1 MNQELI
7 QRVEREVRKVL
18 EQQSLTPSPST
29 PDKEFLAIVD
39 AVQTDIGLPLQQL
52 EQCIQAGYLVHV
64 ILSDLAAKV
73 LNISNITAVC
83 GPENVWI
90 SGQITDLKSF
100 LARSSLVV
108 LPVLSHSM
116 AAKLALGIA
125 DTVCTYLVFQALLRG
140 DSVIATS
147 ELFEKSGENERA
159 SAFLKRTQDYLK
171 TVSELGVQFVQTD
184 QIAEVILEGNA
195 ASSYRSVHPVKGKT
209 VISASVIAKI
219 SPTVQEFVYENPA
232 IITPLA
238 RDLANQRGIRL
249 VPKAK

>member
-18 EQQSLTPSPST
+18 EQQSLTTSPST
-29 PDKEFLAIVD
+29 PDKEFLAIID
-39 AVQTDIGLPLQQL
+39 AVQTDLEPPLQQL
-52 EQCIQAGYLVHV
+52 KRCIQDGYVVHV

-73 LNISNITAVC
+73 LNISDITVVC
-83 GPENVWI
+83 ETENVWI
-90 SGQITDLKSF
+90 SDQITDLQSF
-100 LARSSLVV
+100 VARSSLIV
-108 LPVLSHSM
+108 LPVFSHSM
-116 AAKLALGIA
+116 ATKLALGIA

-147 ELFEKSGENERA
+147 ELFEKSGANERA
-159 SAFLKRTQDYLK
+159 SALAKRTQGYLK

-184 QIAEVILEGNA
+184 QIAEVILEGNT
-195 ASSYRSVHPVKGKT
+195 ASSYRPSHPVKGKT
-209 VISASVIAKI
+209 VISASVIANI
-219 SPTVQEFVYENPA
+219 SPMVQEFTYENPA

>member
-7 QRVEREVRKVL
+7 QCVEREVRKVL
-18 EQQSLTPSPST
+18 EQQSLTASQST
-29 PDKEFLAIVD
+29 PDKQFLAIVD

-52 EQCIQAGYLVHV
+52 ERCIQEGYVVTV
-64 ILSDLAAKV
+64 ILSDLAAKA
-73 LNISNITAVC
+73 LNVSNIASVC
-83 GPENVWI
+83 GTENVWI
-90 SGQITDLKSF
+90 CSQITDLQSF
-100 LARSSLVV
+100 VSRFSLIVF
-108 LPVLSHSM
+108 PVFSHTM

-147 ELFEKSGENERA
+147 ELFEKSGENERI
-159 SAFLKRTQDYLK
+159 SALSERTRDYLK

-184 QIAEVILEGNA
+184 QIAEVILEGNN
-195 ASSYRSVHPVKGKT
+195 ASTYRPIHPVQGKT
-209 VISASVIAKI
+209 VISASVIATI
-219 SPTVQEFVYENPA
+219 SPTVQELVYENPV

-238 RDLANQRGIRL
+238 RDLANQKGIRL